1 MKKIKYLYQKRVLK
15 SAWNLLAD
23 NFGTWSECLKEGHRR
38 VKSINSI
45 EVGTTFHYRKKDGTI
60 RIATVGIVPSNY
72 TFKSTTTK
80 INPFIE
86 RYFDLEKNAFRSFKV
101 ENFIGVVQEINLIT
115 LKAA

>member
-23 NFGTWSECLKEGHRR
+23 NFGTWSECLTQAHKT
-38 VKSINSI
+38 VKQINSI

-60 RIATVGIVPSNY
+60 RIATVGFVPSAY
-72 TFKSTTTK
+72 QFSTK
-80 INPFIE
+80 PQQINPFIE